1 MSRVKSTVGVESG
14 ADFGVSTPPRVPI
27 PPAAPPTATAAAS
40 RAWSN
45 GEGIMG
51 VILPER
57 GCVATVSTGRLH
69 DHVNYYLQ

>member
-1 MSRVKSTVGVESG
+1 
-14 ADFGVSTPPRVPI
+14 
-27 PPAAPPTATAAAS
+27 
-40 RAWSN
+40 
-45 GEGIMG
+45 MG